1 MSLTNVIKDA
11 INLTN
16 DVARLSDDVKS
27 LARDIRETQQKQTEK
42 IHELDKRIFKLENM
56 LEFAEKL
63 KALENCKNLKA
74 FILHARYWIESST
87 SLDLASI
94 KNPSKNQGFQCR

>member
-27 LARDIRETQQKQTEK
+27 LARDIRETQQQQTDK
-42 IHELDKRIFKLENM
+42 IHALDKRIFKLENM

-63 KALENCKNLKA
+63 KA
-74 FILHARYWIESST
+74 IEKS
-87 SLDLASI
+87 
-94 KNPSKNQGFQCR
+94 